1 MKILRRILF
10 IILCIVLLILS
21 VGFLLPRKVHVERSL
36 LISAT
41 PKSIFYQINTL
52 KNWEKWSP
60 WLQMDTT
67 VKLIYSGPGSGTG
80 ATYAWISNNKSIG
93 NGSLSIISSIPYDSI
108 QLIMDYGENGKSTGR
123 FVLQNE
129 SQNTKV
135 TWSLDS
141 DLGMNP
147 LSRWF
152 GLFSDHMIGPD
163 LERGLSRLDQLLAD
177 LKIVNGYPI
186 IDYDVP
192 ARILISIRDTASPGT
207 VTPKLSKMY
216 SKISGF
222 LKLKNLPPAGSP
234 IAVFHSYAGSLF
246 DIEACIPVASII
258 EVPEGM
264 KCYAKNIQKTIMVKY
279 FGPYK
284 SITSAYNA
292 MQIYLTNMDLQ
303 VSGPGWEEYITN
315 PLMEADSNKWQ
326 TNIYYPLN

>member
-10 IILCIVLLILS
+10 IILCIAFLVLLI
-21 VGFLLPRKVHVERSL
+21 GFLLPRKIHVERSL

-41 PKSIFYQINTL
+41 PKSIFHQINTL

-60 WLQMDTT
+60 WVKTDTT
-67 VKLIYSGPGSGTG
+67 MKLIYSGPESGTG
-80 ATYAWISNNKSIG
+80 ATFKWVSNNTNVG
-93 NGSLSIISSIPYDSI
+93 NGSLLIISSVPYDSI
-108 QLIMDYGENGKSTGR
+108 QLLMDYGENGKSTSR

-129 SQNTKV
+129 NQNTKV

-152 GLFSDHMIGPD
+152 GLFSDRMIGPD
-163 LERGLSRLDQLLAD
+163 LERGLSKLDQLMAD
-177 LKIVNGYPI
+177 LKIVNGYAI

-192 ARILISIRDTASPGT
+192 ARILVCIRDTASPGT
-207 VTPKLSKMY
+207 VTPKLSNMY
-216 SKISGF
+216 SKITVF
-222 LKLKNLPPAGSP
+222 LKSKNLPPTGSP
-234 IAVFHSYAGSLF
+234 MAVFHNYTDRNF
-246 DIEACIPVASII
+246 DIEACIPVASMI
-258 EVPEGM
+258 EVPESM
-264 KCYAKNIQKTIMVKY
+264 TCTVKNTQKSIMIKY

-292 MQIYLTNMDLQ
+292 LQTYLTNMDLQ